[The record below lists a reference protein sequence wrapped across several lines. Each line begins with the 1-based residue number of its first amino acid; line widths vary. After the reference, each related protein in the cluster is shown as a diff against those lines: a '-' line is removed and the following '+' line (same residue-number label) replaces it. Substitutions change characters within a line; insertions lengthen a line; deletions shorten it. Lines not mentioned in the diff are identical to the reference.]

1 MKQFLKITIFVRKP
15 GQQFHNEDVED
26 IVERAR
32 SRAASRA
39 QDIVEESPR
48 EAEVRGQ
55 NIANNNNSYSLSRK
69 YSVDDNIQ
77 ASSVVEFIDIVEK
90 ACTVCLIQTLDQ
102 YVNLFIIP
110 LYPFLPTRKLFLP
123 V

>member
-1 MKQFLKITIFVRKP
+1 MVISILKILVTYSSRSRWCASPYIRVLRVGPVLKKLFFLFRKP
-15 GQQFHNEDVED
+15 GQQYEDVED

-55 NIANNNNSYSLSRK
+55 NIANNNNSYSPSRK

-77 ASSVVEFIDIVEK
+77 ASLVVEFNDI
-90 ACTVCLIQTLDQ
+90 C
-102 YVNLFIIP
+102 
-110 LYPFLPTRKLFLP
+110 
-123 V
+123 

>member
-1 MKQFLKITIFVRKP
+1 MGHLVSDQLPLYRTSTLEITFFFRKP

-55 NIANNNNSYSLSRK
+55 NIANNNNSYSPSRK

-77 ASSVVEFIDIVEK
+77 VSSVVEFIDI
-90 ACTVCLIQTLDQ
+90 
-102 YVNLFIIP
+102 
-110 LYPFLPTRKLFLP
+110 R
-123 V
+123 